1 MKNLRFG
8 AVFRWALSAVYGMIA
23 SKRRADRPRIKNI
36 KVKEMAM
43 SKKAIEKMDAVEI
56 REELKGYINDVE
68 PNNAGVQL
76 KETLTADIDGGVTH
90 ESQAIKTF
98 LTNEKIIANE
108 TGDNSIVAML
118 ERLIEIDRQA
128 A

>member
-1 MKNLRFG
+1 
-8 AVFRWALSAVYGMIA
+8 
-23 SKRRADRPRIKNI
+23 
-36 KVKEMAM
+36 M
-43 SKKAIEKMDAVEI
+43 SNKAIEEMDAAEI
-56 REELKGYINDVE
+56 REELKDYIEGVE

-108 TGDNSIVAML
+108 TGDTRIVGML